1 MPFSLPSFAQKL
13 VLRYA
18 LSRLGLVDTDTLDL
32 ATLGITWGQRSTF
45 ELRNVGL
52 KLEKLSA
59 HLPPYCT
66 LTKGSVS
73 LLRVTVPANLHN
85 SSIIVEVDGV
95 DARVRLLPDKPEQNA
110 PPTRSK
116 GTAEDEGQDGHSVL
130 PSTADLAQSF
140 LESEPKEE
148 TEELQAAILSQSQY
162 PEHLDAQSDDGEED
176 LGLYDGLSLPAFI
189 AGFLKGVIDRL
200 QLNIANVSLRV
211 DTEVQRD
218 GVLKD
223 ETQDPISGL
232 FTIQEIAIDST
243 ATSASEDSRLKI
255 GKRMVSLSGIHAMIM
270 SDAEVFSNYSRF
282 NAPDIPS
289 TVHSKSTHTP
299 LRPRSPQPSSSGSDS
314 CGDMSRSTILDPSS
328 MYGSRL
334 TVDSHGDES
343 RHLESSVYSTTGR
356 FSDADSD
363 DENDL
368 EFYSQATTGMLDSH
382 YDERLLDNPAYLDEA
397 LKSQFDDHLEDST
410 IFPKDCPS
418 TPVRDQTP
426 RPHVSKSPSSSPE
439 HYMYHSVHESNFPVG
454 GGIRDNEPDSATSA
468 RGKTPD
474 CQTEQESPS
483 TSKICPAVSQP
494 EDLSASRIFTHEEA
508 QSMYMSAMSQS
519 STTSFDPDMPGA
531 WGSSKRIDTSDPDQK
546 EQPLSGDTDTEAKGA
561 SHDFDTSQN
570 SPEAQTGE
578 DDERESVHNSPQYI
592 SGVVKE
598 ILAIDRIIIWL
609 PSVDSQDSEEIP
621 KTDIDSKPVDPMVES
636 TITLADS
643 VTPDLLANTRS
654 RLAQSAFRRG
664 SVSSIV
670 SSRHLPIS
678 RTKPT
683 TQKHEDFDGLN
694 DPQTTR
700 AVEIDITSL
709 TAKLDIASGW
719 LLVKIGQR
727 ITDVSTSTS
736 KQTKISEAA
745 SEESSPS
752 FFRLN
757 LTSCSLK
764 FLERVPAQP
773 YPLSSAPSLSQLQS
787 GIPIEETI
795 LHLTLSG
802 TSIDFAAIG
811 NTTKLRLDVM
821 KFVLGHM
828 SYDII
833 SFDES
838 LRMRE
843 STRDV
848 TSPGQK
854 DISLRVIKS
863 SESTTVNLTTLPICL
878 SLDLQELDETLG
890 WFGGLS
896 TVLELGSSI
905 ASASTVKGEQPCSP
919 PRPRRGVHFADPV
932 PPSSPSTTNHAAL
945 KANCRIGGIVL
956 RVIGEHC
963 TVQLGTTAAKL
974 VSRFE
979 GIALQIDKA
988 SVGGPHLR
996 KEPSPSPPSLDFE
1009 NIRFEYL
1016 YGPKE
1021 VDLDRLLG
1029 LLTPSKDKFDE
1040 DDDIML
1046 DTLFRQRR
1054 QGAVLRLTVGHAD
1067 FAVPNPTALQPL
1079 SHLGEELA
1087 KLATVAKYLPQ
1098 DDRPGILI
1106 LALVREFEGRVH
1118 VNNEAGD
1125 ITIIS
1130 HNLEAGYVTFPSLLA
1145 TRISTVTVVRNGS
1158 EELVAE
1164 VIPEDTEEART
1175 HDPLPM
1181 IMARFIADEMEPT
1194 VKIKLYNVRVEYTV
1208 PSITAFLGLNN
1219 QMAAEDV
1226 AANMAQSVLN
1236 LADLKA
1242 HHEPGSDL
1250 SERDSIGSGDDR
1262 SAMLPRLS
1270 VGMKDC
1276 GIGLNP
1282 RKSPAKALVIF
1293 TRASFSGALHETKP
1307 SEALLDIRK
1316 ASVMIIDNV
1325 ENLGSAENYRHR
1337 MSSGARSGQIQ
1348 HLQSIGFVPVCD
1360 ISSASVAL
1368 KVMQLDVEGEKSLD
1382 IEVRDDL
1389 LVLETCADS
1398 TQTLISILS
1407 GLAPLSPPITERKYR
1422 TEVIRIEDM
1431 LNSLS
1436 GDAFATDIVP
1446 DSDYEVE
1453 GENDGQDGDGAEE
1466 IEYVSVFYP
1475 SHGDSG
1481 PQGRGATTPR
1491 FGNEGSASAGTSR
1504 ILGSFHSEA
1513 QMSSSIPE
1521 LEFQEDHFAKQSAVG
1536 DTAHRWDSSRNTYTL
1551 ATEVKLRDSPLRIR
1565 VRDVH
1570 VIWNLYDGYDWQ
1582 RTRDTISKAV
1592 RDVQA
1597 KAAEK
1602 FARRPGNRLSADFEE
1617 DEESVIGDFL
1627 FNSVYIG
1634 IPANRDPRELSH
1646 DINRNI
1652 DDLAS
1657 ETMSFATSTTV
1668 TGLQNQVPGTKREK
1682 LRLARSKHHKMTF
1695 ELKGISADLIV
1706 FPPHSGETQSSLDI
1720 RVEDLEIFDHIP
1732 TSTWKKFATYMRD
1745 VGEREIGTSMV
1756 HLEILNVKP
1765 VPDLAASEV
1774 VLKATVLPLRLHV
1787 DQDALDFLSRFF
1799 EFKDDSAPSEPSPE
1813 DVPFLQR
1820 AEVNAIRVRLDFKPK
1835 RVDYAGLRS
1844 GRTTEFMNF
1853 FVLDEADMV
1862 LQHVIIYGVSGFD
1875 RLGRTLNDI
1884 WMPDIK
1890 ANQLPTVLAGIAPVR
1905 SLVNIGGGVKD
1916 LVLVPM
1922 REYKKDGR
1930 IVRSIQKG
1938 AVQFAKTTTNEL
1950 LRFGAK
1956 LAIGTQTAL
1965 QSAEDF
1971 LNSPRGSPSRPSTSD
1986 GRWDDNGVD
1995 EGERP
2000 RISLYADQPLGV
2012 AQGLRGAYSS
2022 LERDILMTRDAIVA
2036 MPSEVLESGSA
2047 TEAAR
2052 RLLGRTPTV
2061 VLRPAIGA
2069 SKAVSQTLLG
2079 VSNALDPKNRRKID
2093 DKYKKHKV

>member
-683 TQKHEDFDGLN
+683 TQKHEDFD
-694 DPQTTR
+694 
-700 AVEIDITSL
+700 
-709 TAKLDIASGW
+709 
-719 LLVKIGQR
+719 
-727 ITDVSTSTS
+727 
-736 KQTKISEAA
+736 
-745 SEESSPS
+745 
-752 FFRLN
+752 
-757 LTSCSLK
+757 
-764 FLERVPAQP
+764 
-773 YPLSSAPSLSQLQS
+773 
-787 GIPIEETI
+787 
-795 LHLTLSG
+795 
-802 TSIDFAAIG
+802 
-811 NTTKLRLDVM
+811 
-821 KFVLGHM
+821 
-828 SYDII
+828 
-833 SFDES
+833 
-838 LRMRE
+838 
-843 STRDV
+843 
-848 TSPGQK
+848 

-1307 SEALLDIRK
+1307 SEALLDI
-1316 ASVMIIDNV
+1316 SQS
-1325 ENLGSAENYRHR
+1325 NLGSAENYRHR

-1368 KVMQLDVEGEKSLD
+1368 KVMQLDVDGEKSLD
-1382 IEVRDDL
+1382 I
-1389 LVLETCADS
+1389 
-1398 TQTLISILS
+1398 
-1407 GLAPLSPPITERKYR
+1407 
-1422 TEVIRIEDM
+1422 EVIRIEDM

-1453 GENDGQDGDGAEE
+1453 GENDGQDGDGVEE

-1657 ETMSFATSTTV
+1657 ETMSFADKHHGHWPSEPSTRDET
-1668 TGLQNQVPGTKREK
+1668 RK
-1682 LRLARSKHHKMTF
+1682 LRLARSKRHKMTF
-1695 ELKGISADLIV
+1695 ELKDIS
-1706 FPPHSGETQSSLDI
+1706 
-1720 RVEDLEIFDHIP
+1720 
-1732 TSTWKKFATYMRD
+1732 
-1745 VGEREIGTSMV
+1745 
-1756 HLEILNVKP
+1756 
-1765 VPDLAASEV
+1765 PD
-1774 VLKATVLPLRLHV
+1774 R
-1787 DQDALDFLSRFF
+1787 
-1799 EFKDDSAPSEPSPE
+1799 
-1813 DVPFLQR
+1813 
-1820 AEVNAIRVRLDFKPK
+1820 
-1835 RVDYAGLRS
+1835 
-1844 GRTTEFMNF
+1844 
-1853 FVLDEADMV
+1853 
-1862 LQHVIIYGVSGFD
+1862 
-1875 RLGRTLNDI
+1875 
-1884 WMPDIK
+1884 
-1890 ANQLPTVLAGIAPVR
+1890 
-1905 SLVNIGGGVKD
+1905 
-1916 LVLVPM
+1916 
-1922 REYKKDGR
+1922 
-1930 IVRSIQKG
+1930 
-1938 AVQFAKTTTNEL
+1938 
-1950 LRFGAK
+1950 
-1956 LAIGTQTAL
+1956 
-1965 QSAEDF
+1965 
-1971 LNSPRGSPSRPSTSD
+1971 
-1986 GRWDDNGVD
+1986 
-1995 EGERP
+1995 
-2000 RISLYADQPLGV
+2000 
-2012 AQGLRGAYSS
+2012 
-2022 LERDILMTRDAIVA
+2022 
-2036 MPSEVLESGSA
+2036 
-2047 TEAAR
+2047 
-2052 RLLGRTPTV
+2052 
-2061 VLRPAIGA
+2061 
-2069 SKAVSQTLLG
+2069 
-2079 VSNALDPKNRRKID
+2079 
-2093 DKYKKHKV
+2093 